1 MTHALA
7 LERGLA
13 LGREAPCLVQG
24 PRCWS
29 YADVDRLSAR
39 VARRLLAAGLGPGRQ
54 ASVLSRNDAEA
65 FICVFGISR
74 AGMAWVPANPRLN
87 EDDNAY
93 LLEHMDCALLIFHS
107 ELADMAR
114 ALRARLPGLRHWIC
128 LDRALDGFESLAQWL
143 EGVDDAPVQAL
154 YDAEAIAIIAP
165 TGGTTG
171 RSKGVQL
178 TQRNVGAFMAAH
190 LASLHYPHTER
201 PVNLAAA
208 PLTHA
213 AGFAALPTIAR
224 GGQVVVLQAPEPLA
238 VLDAIEAHRV
248 TELFLPPTVIYRLLA
263 TPGVRGRDYASLRYF
278 IYAAAPMAVE
288 KLKEALQVF
297 GPCMTQV
304 FGQAEAPMMCS
315 FLAPGEHVQD
325 GLPADDELLS
335 SCGHPTPMVQVR
347 ILGEDNRPV
356 PHGER
361 GEICVRGDLVTPGY
375 YRQPE
380 ATAATIV
387 DGWLHT
393 GDVGFIDARGRLHIC
408 DRKKDM
414 IISGGFNIYPQE
426 IEQVLWSHPG
436 VEDCAVI
443 GVPDDDWGE
452 AVKAVVELKPG
463 GQATPAELIAL
474 CKSRL
479 GSLKSPKTVD
489 FVAQLPRSPNGKVL
503 KRDLRERYWQGG
515 ARAI

>member
-1 MTHALA
+1 MNHAHALD
-7 LERGLA
+7 RGLA
-13 LGREAPCLVQG
+13 LGPHMPCLQQG
-24 PRCWS
+24 SQSWS
-29 YADVDRLSAR
+29 YADVHQHSNRLAR
-39 VARRLLAAGLGPGRQ
+39 KLRMQGLGPGRK
-54 ASVLSRNDAEA
+54 ASVLSRNHAEA
-65 FICVFGISR
+65 FICVFGIAR
-74 AGMAWVPANPRLN
+74 AGLAWVPANPRLN
-87 EDDNAY
+87 EEDNAY
-93 LLEHMDCALLIFHS
+93 LLEYMDCELLIFHS
-107 ELADMAR
+107 ELQDMVR
-114 ALRARLPGLRHWIC
+114 GLQARLPALRHWIC
-128 LDRALDGFESLAQWL
+128 LDRELPGFPSLESWL
-143 EGVDDAPVQAL
+143 EGVDDAPL
-154 YDAEAIAIIAP
+154 DAYYEPEAVTIIAP

-190 LASLHYPHTER
+190 LVSLHYPHSQR

-213 AGFAALPTIAR
+213 AGFTALPTIAR
-224 GGQVVVLQAPEPLA
+224 GGRVVVLESPDPVS
-238 VLDAIEAHRV
+238 VLDAIEQQGV
-248 TELFLPPTVIYRLLA
+248 TELFLPPTVIYRLLS
-263 TPGVRGRDYASLRYF
+263 TPGVRGRDYSSLRYF

-288 KLKEALQVF
+288 KLKEAIQVF

-304 FGQAEAPMMCS
+304 FGQAEAPMMCTY
-315 FLAPGEHVQD
+315 LAPDEHMCD
-325 GLPADDELLS
+325 GALADDELLS

-347 ILGEDNRPV
+347 ILDEDHRV
-356 PHGER
+356 LGTGER

-375 YRQPE
+375 YKQPE

-393 GDVGFIDARGRLHIC
+393 GDVGYVDSQGRVHIC

-426 IEQVLWSHPG
+426 IEQVLWSHPS

-443 GVPDDDWGE
+443 GVPDEDWGE

-463 GQATPAELIAL
+463 ASATEQELVAL

-479 GSLKSPKTVD
+479 GSLKSPKSLD
-489 FVAQLPRSPNGKVL
+489 FVATLPRSPNGKVL
-503 KRDLRERYWQGG
+503 KRDLRDMYWKNM
-515 ARAI
+515 ARRI